1 MYLLDASRWLCGYW
15 DLWYLCDES
24 CVGGT
29 NGHQGSGGSKWL
41 DWVWGKRVMFPDCFL
56 GGWRA
61 LFGRYLL
68 T

>member
-1 MYLLDASRWLCGYW
+1 MYLLDASCWLCGYW
-15 DLWYLCDES
+15 NLWYLCDES

-41 DWVWGKRVMFPDCFL
+41 DWVWGETRHVSRLFH
-56 GGWRA
+56 WRLA
-61 LFGRYLL
+61 CIVWYIL